1 MYKNLNLDIQERID
15 KFVIDNNKINF
26 NIILK
31 ELKEKQFIRNIFTYL
46 LDNQM
51 ITLENYKDHITIYS
65 QLNNKNLTILIWK
78 AGRRIILNT
87 ELTSLFKIDNKI
99 KKNLLNLYNDFY
111 RIKFTNKLIN
121 FI

>member
-1 MYKNLNLDIQERID
+1 
-15 KFVIDNNKINF
+15 
-26 NIILK
+26 
-31 ELKEKQFIRNIFTYL
+31 
-46 LDNQM
+46 M

-99 KKNLLNLYNDFY
+99 KKNLLSLYNDFY